1 MIVDGDRCRLPWVP
15 LLRATAPS
23 SRRGLFLLPATF
35 FILQRAVIH
44 VMFCVSQILLIFS
57 LTSLSHAITLSLPD
71 KFTSGTAVTVQWTR
85 DGADPVSF
93 GLMQRSLQGNQPI
106 LGVTAVENAQ
116 GASSGTVPVVFSTAG
131 QVLLAAISQ
140 TSLTSEEKPNQLAA
154 GKQLSVIPANAGVAI
169 PSSTSTSVVK
179 PTIAPPPV
187 RTSSSVITVSS
198 TPTEAAPTII
208 DNPPA
213 LTTAQTTSSQTEVES
228 SSVLVPP
235 KATIGN
241 TIRSSTS
248 SSTLVHSSSSPE
260 FSSTSPSPAAS
271 ASASP
276 SPLSGAPLGSTSK
289 SAPRRGLIALA
300 VILPLLFLLALLLF
314 CFVRQRS
321 RNDTRTRIDQF
332 TAIWTTR
339 ARRRATIS
347 SFGGNEDREA
357 GWRESDVSA
366 SVLNR
371 AGPDSLG
378 VDNAALDMSGLPSP
392 VARRQQ
398 KLQLMVEQLAERNA
412 ALERMA
418 GSSEP
423 PPVYVESLESGSATR
438 LVPREKLR

>member
-1 MIVDGDRCRLPWVP
+1 
-15 LLRATAPS
+15 
-23 SRRGLFLLPATF
+23 
-35 FILQRAVIH
+35 
-44 VMFCVSQILLIFS
+44 MFCVSQILLIFS

-106 LGVTAVENAQ
+106 LDVTAVENAP
-116 GASSGTVPVVFSTAG
+116 GASSGTVSVVFSTAG

-140 TSLTSEEKPNQLAA
+140 TSLTSGEKPNQLAA
-154 GKQLSVIPANAGVAI
+154 GKQLTVIPANAGVAI
-169 PSSTSTSVVK
+169 PSSTSTSAVK
-179 PTIAPPPV
+179 PTVVPPTV
-187 RTSSSVITVSS
+187 RSSSSVITVSS
-198 TPTEAAPTII
+198 SPTQAAPTVI
-208 DNPPA
+208 DPPA
-213 LTTAQTTSSQTEVES
+213 STTAQTTTSQTEVES

-235 KATIGN
+235 KATLGN

-248 SSTLVHSSSSPE
+248 SAIPAPSSSSPE
-260 FSSTSPSPAAS
+260 LTSPSPPPSAS
-271 ASASP
+271 ASAPS

-289 SAPRRGLIALA
+289 PAPRRGLIALA
-300 VILPLLFLLALLLF
+300 VVLPLLFLIALLLF

-347 SFGGNEDREA
+347 SFGGNDDREA
-357 GWRESDVSA
+357 GWRESEVSA
-366 SVLNR
+366 SVLGR

-378 VDNAALDMSGLPSP
+378 VDNAPDMSGLPSP

-418 GSSEP
+418 GSAEP

-438 LVPREKLR
+438 LVPREKIR